1 MSVTDKVKKLSED
14 ELHDLTDHVEKLLHK
29 HGEDL
34 HDRVSKEISKIKF
47 DTKLHENIIPT
58 SCKVYGVIILAA
70 VAAISYFV
78 GRKTAE

>member
-1 MSVTDKVKKLSED
+1 MSVTDKVKKLSEED
-14 ELHDLTDHVEKLLHK
+14 LHDLTAHVEKLLHK

-47 DTKLHENIIPT
+47 DTELHENIIPT
-58 SCKVYGVIILAA
+58 SCKVYGVVILAV